1 MLFFYKSEKYEYF
14 VAGWGLAV
22 NFTDD
27 SKASKLSTFLS
38 RTIYHQIGYH
48 GDSYHKDELIQE
60 KYDDYRKWID
70 ELTQNASTPSN
81 LKQLKMKLSLD
92 CYEWNEGWVYENEAE
107 RENYESHH
115 LCLQSINPFWQGVCM
130 GDSGS
135 PLVMIDMVTN
145 EVGVVGIVESRNYCT
160 LSPGKDY
167 F

>member
-1 MLFFYKSEKYEYF
+1 MLFFYKCEKYEYL
-14 VAGWGLAV
+14 VAGWGRAV

-27 SKASKLSTFLS
+27 SKASKLSTFIS
-38 RTIYHQIGYH
+38 RTPYGNPYYP
-48 GDSYHKDELIQE
+48 SYHEDELIQE

-81 LKQLKMKLSLD
+81 LKQLKMRLSLD
-92 CYEWNEGWVYENEAE
+92 CYEWNEGLVYENEAE
-107 RENYESHH
+107 REKHNSHH
-115 LCLQSINPFWQGVCM
+115 ICVQSFLPIEQGVCN
-130 GDSGS
+130 GDSGG